1 MIIELRASG
10 REMLIEIPYG
20 MMTLSPLAGRQLQ
33 LHVVGTTQL
42 PLVTAVKVFAVALMV
57 AVAKRIAINI
67 LITTAKVP

>member
-1 MIIELRASG
+1 
-10 REMLIEIPYG
+10 
-20 MMTLSPLAGRQLQ
+20 MMTLSPAAGRQLQ
-33 LHVVGTTQL
+33 LHVEGTTQL